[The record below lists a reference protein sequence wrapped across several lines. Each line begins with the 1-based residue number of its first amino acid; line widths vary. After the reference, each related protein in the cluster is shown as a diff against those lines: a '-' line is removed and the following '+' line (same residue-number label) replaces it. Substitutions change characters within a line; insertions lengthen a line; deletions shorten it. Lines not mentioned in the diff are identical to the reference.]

1 MDLATGFHQLRIAE
15 ECVPLTAF
23 RGPGI
28 FYEWLVMPF
37 GLCNAPAYFVDLMN
51 RVFRGVLNKFVL
63 VFIDD
68 ILIYSKSKPEHE
80 KHLEQVLEILRK
92 NVFKAKFSKC
102 VFWQE
107 EVKFLGHVVSEKG
120 ISVDPSKITAI
131 QDWKQPTTPTEVR
144 SFMGL
149 ASYYRK
155 FVKDFSKIS
164 GPLTKLTK
172 KHEKF
177 KWTSDCEEAFQ

>member
-15 ECVPLTAF
+15 ECVPFTAF
-23 RGPGI
+23 RGPDI

-37 GLCNAPAYFVDLMN
+37 GLCNAPTYFFDLMN

-102 VFWQE
+102 VF
-107 EVKFLGHVVSEKG
+107 
-120 ISVDPSKITAI
+120 
-131 QDWKQPTTPTEVR
+131 
-144 SFMGL
+144 
-149 ASYYRK
+149 
-155 FVKDFSKIS
+155 
-164 GPLTKLTK
+164 
-172 KHEKF
+172 
-177 KWTSDCEEAFQ
+177 